1 MNKQITPAIVALV
14 LILWASYMDYSGL
27 NDNTKN
33 SIPVI
38 FTNEEDKHQRW
49 VDYIHQYENII
60 NKKNLDYD
68 NVNTLD
74 LGLKTSN
81 KEDDVVSCPLASD
94 EICKIKHLNKNSF
107 IIYKPKKNSVVILV
121 GSVATTTGGSE
132 AKDLFK
138 GYRDKDGNLK
148 IKAETYDF
156 W

>member
-1 MNKQITPAIVALV
+1 MNKQFAPAIVALV
-14 LILWASYMDYSGL
+14 FIMWASYMDYSGID
-27 NDNTKN
+27 DNAKN

-49 VDYIHQYENII
+49 VAYIHQYEDIV

-81 KEDDVVSCPLASD
+81 NENDVVSCPLAPD
-94 EICKIKHLNKNSF
+94 KICKIKHLNKDSF
-107 IIYKPKKNSVVILV
+107 IIYKPKKDSVVILV

-138 GYRDKDGNLK
+138 GYRDKDGKLK